1 MGVLVA
7 AVVGVAVEVGLGV
20 GVARRVAVGPGV
32 VACTF
37 GVTGVGVGV
46 GDGVEVGVG
55 PVVGSEVGVG
65 PVVGSDVGVTVGGVS
80 EHPTANAA
88 NRARTMRMTHLRIS
102 TAGLPSSGV
111 LSMGP
116 HIPSLT
122 RTVVPH
128 VPKVNPHWPFG
139 PRSKPHITNHLPS
152 SHSVI
157 TLG

>member
-7 AVVGVAVEVGLGV
+7 AIVGVAVKAGLGV

-32 VACTF
+32 VDCTF

-46 GDGVEVGVG
+46 GDGI
-55 PVVGSEVGVG
+55 EVGVG

-88 NRARTMRMTHLRIS
+88 NRARKMRITHLRIS
-102 TAGLPSSGV
+102 IAGLPSSGV

-139 PRSKPHITNHLPS
+139 PRSKPHTTPPICHQAVP
-152 SHSVI
+152 
-157 TLG
+157 